1 LFPSELLAST
11 KAANF
16 LLQKD
21 IKLYRTQ
28 GWEESKSGELKPGAF
43 VLESGKETE
52 RLMKEASLL
61 GVEFH
66 GVEELPDVSFEVV
79 KPRVGVYKAWMPNAD
94 EGWLRMVLEEYEFEY
109 QSLSPQDVRQG
120 RLAEKVDVLI
130 FPDLGRDQ
138 IIDGVKAVKGAD
150 PKRYEPIYR
159 MGLGEEGTKAVL
171 GFLGEGGSVI
181 TLNKASGFA
190 IKDLMVEAENPLEG
204 LKEQEF
210 YIPGSILKVTLDETH
225 PIAYGYPREAAVYF
239 ISGPAFKVKEDYE
252 VARYPEANP
261 LLSGWILGEKYL
273 RGLAAVADFPVGR
286 GRVILFGFPP
296 HFRNQARG
304 TFRMLFNAIY
314 YCASEA

>member
-1 LFPSELLAST
+1 
-11 KAANF
+11 
-16 LLQKD
+16 
-21 IKLYRTQ
+21 
-28 GWEESKSGELKPGAF
+28 
-43 VLESGKETE
+43 
-52 RLMKEASLL
+52 
-61 GVEFH
+61 
-66 GVEELPDVSFEVV
+66 
-79 KPRVGVYKAWMPNAD
+79 
-94 EGWLRMVLEEYEFEY
+94 
-109 QSLSPQDVRQG
+109 
-120 RLAEKVDVLI
+120 
-130 FPDLGRDQ
+130 
-138 IIDGVKAVKGAD
+138 
-150 PKRYEPIYR
+150 

-171 GFLGEGGSVI
+171 GFLCEGGSVI

-225 PIAYGYPREAAVYF
+225 PIAYGYPRDAAVYF

-252 VARYPEANP
+252 VVRYPEANP

-314 YCASEA
+314 YCASGT